1 MARCAGLKRD
11 GGQCTAT
18 VEPPQ
23 SYCWW
28 HDPANSDKRRD
39 AARRGGKAKAN
50 REIANLK
57 KRLEDLADDVLE
69 GRVERGTAAVVNQ
82 LLNTRLRVIELERKI
97 REQDEILQ
105 RIEALEAQAQRGVK
119 RRWG

>member
-1 MARCAGLKRD
+1 LMARCAGLKRD

-18 VEPPQ
+18 VEPLQ

-28 HDPANSDKRRD
+28 HDPANADKRKA

-50 REIANLK
+50 REIVNLK
-57 KRLEDLADDVLE
+57 KQLEDLVADVLE

-82 LLNTRLRVIELERKI
+82 LLNTELRAIELERKI
-97 REQDEILQ
+97 REQDEVLE
-105 RIEALEAQAQRGVK
+105 RLETLEAQKGM